1 MAALSQKD
9 VLLRAIQAL
18 ENSLAQ
24 RPDNPKILLQL
35 AQAYAQ
41 AGIFS
46 PQALDVLDKAAREF
60 PSDVKIQKA
69 LSIGY
74 LITQS
79 QSLVEDMQSLESLD
93 RASLGRSIERLH
105 ALAKQFPD
113 APELHRALGEL
124 LLLQGNYRES
134 LQHYRSAMA
143 LGLNDLEPLCDHFD
157 LVRRLTTLPPN
168 VVGFF
173 AELCQRCRRIEQA
186 HALYLE
192 LLEQK
197 YSDPITLDAHH
208 AFLERRIKECDA
220 EHIQCDLMVLEIVEV
235 ALAQGHDQEALSW
248 LRRVDVDTVAQRPRL
263 VKRLARLL
271 IDLEDYRQAFD
282 YLSRIP
288 MDADCKEFLNEITV
302 QLEKRGELDTAV
314 YLLQFINEHDL
325 AVSPRGAQEGRDTDS
340 SEWQIEIQTEL
351 GLAELHWRNRR
362 WSHALEHY
370 IQVLSLGYEEYRS
383 ILEVLDLLLERTPV
397 VSTDS
402 LLFLLRFFKDKRDWR
417 RVLRF
422 GEMLLARD
430 ADHGDALQAVRNACE
445 QILMTNPDEPDIR
458 LRLGDFLLSTG
469 QLDAAISEYRRA
481 LAFPEVGL
489 KATRRLAMALFRAGD
504 YKGALERYKSF
515 PILDNEDI
523 EGLYDLHIALA
534 DSGNIREALEA
545 ASLIREYEPNFR
557 DIENRLQMLEGR
569 VAEVGAGLVVD
580 PKMRELIGD
589 HAIGRY
595 KYLDKI
601 GSGGMGVVYK
611 VQDLRT
617 NTIVAMKVLREG
629 LSSSGK
635 AIDRFFREARI
646 AATLRHRNIVNI
658 IDYNI
663 SNVHGQSYIAME
675 FVDGPTLRDIIEE
688 KFKDTIDINTEDIL
702 QTLGWMSQ
710 LCDALDATHKKGI
723 IHRDIKPDNIMI
735 APANLIKIT
744 DFGIV
749 HIEEA
754 TFTPTGAL
762 IGTPRY
768 MSPEQVRGGR
778 IDARSDIYAVG
789 IILYEMLIGSPPFI
803 SGDIAYQQVNVIPT
817 RPREITPLIPER
829 VDQLIIKCLEK
840 DPARR
845 FQCSLELKVDVDAA
859 RENLGGIPVAPA
871 ATTSEA
877 ITGHDAESFDLD
889 SELD

>member
-46 PQALDVLDKAAREF
+46 PQALEVHEKAAREF

-74 LITQS
+74 LITQTR
-79 QSLVEDMQSLESLD
+79 SLVEDLQSLESLD
-93 RASLGRSIERLH
+93 RASLGRSIERLRT
-105 ALAKQFPD
+105 LARQFPD
-113 APELHRALGEL
+113 APELHRALGDL

-143 LGLNDLEPLCDHFD
+143 LGLSDLEPLCDHFD
-157 LVRRLTTLPPN
+157 LVRRLTVLPPS

-192 LLEQK
+192 LLEHKQ
-197 YSDPITLDAHH
+197 SDPVTLDAHH
-208 AFLERRIKECDA
+208 AFLERRIKECDT

-235 ALAQGHDQEALSW
+235 ALAQGHDPEALSW

-263 VKRLARLL
+263 VKRLARVL
-271 IDLEDYRQAFD
+271 IDLEDFRQAFD

-288 MDADCKEFLNEITV
+288 MDAECKELLNEITV
-302 QLEKRGELDTAV
+302 KLEKRGELDTAV

-325 AVSPRGAQEGRDTDS
+325 AVSPRGIQEGRDTDS

-362 WSHALEHY
+362 WGHALEHY
-370 IQVLSLGYEEYRS
+370 IQALSLGYEEYRS

-397 VSTDS
+397 VATDS
-402 LLFLLRFFKDKRDWR
+402 LLFLLRFFRDKRDWR
-417 RVLRF
+417 RALRF

-430 ADHGDALQAVRNACE
+430 ADNPDALNAVHNACE

-458 LRLGDFLLSTG
+458 LRLGDFLLNTG

-523 EGLYDLHIALA
+523 EALYDLHIALA

-569 VAEVGAGLVVD
+569 VAEVGAGLIVD

-617 NTIVAMKVLREG
+617 NIIVAMKVLREG

-646 AATLRHRNIVNI
+646 AATLRHGNIVNI

-675 FVDGPTLRDIIEE
+675 FVDGPTLRDILEE
-688 KFKDTIDINTEDIL
+688 KFKDTIDINAEDIL

-710 LCDALDATHKKGI
+710 LCDALDTTHKKGI

-735 APANLIKIT
+735 APNNVVKIT

-778 IDARSDIYAVG
+778 VDARSDIYAVG

-829 VDQLIIKCLEK
+829 VDQIITKCLEK

-845 FQCSLELKVDVDAA
+845 FQSALELKVDVDVA
-859 RENLGGIPVAPA
+859 REQLSGIPLAPA
-871 ATTSEA
+871 ETTSEA
-877 ITGHDAESFDLD
+877 ITGHDASSFDLD